1 MIKLFAID
9 MDGTL
14 LNANDDV
21 NESSKKAIKKLNQSG
36 VKTVLC
42 SGRVMTSL
50 EAINDR
56 IETDNPMVA
65 NNGAI
70 IKLNSK
76 KILNTHPLEDEHL
89 KEIIE
94 FCNHH
99 KFMYHFYDEDTF
111 YSNRLD
117 FNKLHHLRKDSQY
130 GLNYQCNIDISENP
144 IQAMKEKGHSAMKVL
159 IGSLFNHPYG
169 EEKSVKIIQEEFN
182 DKLYVTSSGMSSL
195 EIMEPHVNKWQGI
208 LELIDF
214 LGIKESEIAAI
225 GDSDNDLPMISK
237 SKLGFAM
244 GNASD
249 LVKNTASHIVSDNN
263 STGIN
268 EAVDLILEFNKDN
281 PSV

>member
-1 MIKLFAID
+1 MIKLFAMD

-14 LNANDDV
+14 LNSNNEV
-21 NESSKKAIKKLNQSG
+21 NASSKEAIKKLNESG

-50 EAINDR
+50 ENINAKL
-56 IETDNPMVA
+56 ETDNPMVA

-76 KILNTHPLEDEHL
+76 KILNIHPLEDDHL
-89 KEIIE
+89 KEVIK
-94 FCNHH
+94 FCHYH

-117 FNKLHHLRKDSQY
+117 FNRLHHLKKDSQY
-130 GLNYQCNIDISENP
+130 GLNYQCNISISDNP
-144 IQAMKEKGHSAMKVL
+144 FQVMKEKDHNAMKILV
-159 IGSLFNHPYG
+159 GSLIDHPYG
-169 EEKSVKIIQEEFN
+169 EKKSIELIKEEFK
-182 DKLYVTSSGMSSL
+182 DKLYITSSGWGSI

-208 LELIDF
+208 LELIEF
-214 LGIKESEIAAI
+214 LGIKEDEIAAI

-244 GNASD
+244 GNAND
-249 LVKNTASHIVSDNN
+249 VVKNTASHIVSDNN

-268 EAVDLILEFNKDN
+268 EAADLILKFNKDN